1 MRWKPA
7 LNWKLALS
15 CFLLVAL
22 AFAGLRVMQTANV
35 PQSNVEGF
43 LQLGFYDLM
52 SMRKEIYDSHM
63 QTVNGSILTTITSP
77 NDNRFVL
84 KGKFTGINE
93 QNGRQFFAYT
103 PIYYSTAQKG

>member
-1 MRWKPA
+1 
-7 LNWKLALS
+7 
-15 CFLLVAL
+15 
-22 AFAGLRVMQTANV
+22 
-35 PQSNVEGF
+35 
-43 LQLGFYDLM
+43 M

-103 PIYYSTAQKG
+103 PIYYSTAQKGLMIDGLVDMLLHIDIWMQPLFVGNQQLVVGQSGAIFLYPLKK